1 MSLHGYWQHIHPPM
15 WILKANSL
23 SFFCLTGFLRDTH
36 SMKLSNCWSTEQYF
50 SNSTKKKNPIM
61 YDYTA
66 FACIWV
72 FHFVKNIIYI
82 FRHWYPKKKK
92 IVILLKYKYSWIF
105 LAWNFHLIS
114 VLVIIPNTWRGTARK
129 ENCHSKE
136 NFIWQY
142 WDIYGYEVINQIK

>member
-82 FRHWYPKKKK
+82 FRHWYPKKKNCYSFK
-92 IVILLKYKYSWIF
+92 IQIQLNISSMKLP
-105 LAWNFHLIS
+105 LNFYVSH
-114 VLVIIPNTWRGTARK
+114 
-129 ENCHSKE
+129 HSKYLKR
-136 NFIWQY
+136 NCTQRKLPQQRKFYLAVLGYIWL
-142 WDIYGYEVINQIK
+142 